1 MSPAS
6 PPIIYSGR
14 PGLAGRQGAG
24 CMLAALVERLQ
35 IFILERRTEEE
46 SLEGVLG
53 TGSVGPRVQSS
64 KKKVGLCLL

>member
-1 MSPAS
+1 
-6 PPIIYSGR
+6 
-14 PGLAGRQGAG
+14 
-24 CMLAALVERLQ
+24 MLAALVERLQ

-53 TGSVGPRVQSS
+53 MGSVGPRVRSS